1 MATVSPPTLSSS
13 PANQQEPWYED
24 DSVVTLVPKFK
35 VKDGMIEQY
44 TALLPKFI
52 ELVKANE
59 GGTCVHYGFVSCDNI
74 LFLDFFRDLTL
85 FFAVWYQSPLIES
98 RVHGPSSSS
107 NPASPLD
114 AAFACPT
121 GRADRG
127 WLRDMPG
134 GVRLRR
140 RRDEAPRQ
148 RHGCAERGVAGE
160 DIRSRG
166 SLHVSRSLFVIKSG
180 DNVLSMLDL
189 HPA

>member
-35 VKDGMIEQY
+35 VKDGMMEQF

-52 ELVKANE
+52 ELVKVNE
-59 GGTCVHYGFVSCDNI
+59 GGACVHYGFVSCDDI
-74 LFLDFFRDLTL
+74 IPPRSSS
-85 FFAVWYQSPLIES
+85 FFAVWYQPLLIES
-98 RVHGPSSSS
+98 RLRGRRRRRRTPRRRSMWRF
-107 NPASPLD
+107 PA
-114 AAFACPT
+114 AA
-121 GRADRG
+121 GRAVRG

-140 RRDEAPRQ
+140 RCAEAPRQ

-166 SLHVSRSLFVIKSG
+166 SLHVSRSLFVVKSG